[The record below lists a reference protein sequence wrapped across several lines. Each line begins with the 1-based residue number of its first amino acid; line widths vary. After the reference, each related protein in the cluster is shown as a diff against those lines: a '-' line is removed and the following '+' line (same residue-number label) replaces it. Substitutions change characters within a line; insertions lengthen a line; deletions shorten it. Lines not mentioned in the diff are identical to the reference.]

1 MGSYIIIG
9 LFVLCIATCIYIIII
24 AIEAMIYNA
33 KASKEDKKIKSRKI
47 NGTINI
53 YSKQTIK

>member
-1 MGSYIIIG
+1 MGLYIIIG
-9 LFVLCIATCIYIIII
+9 LFVLFIATCILIIIT
-24 AIEAMIYNA
+24 AIEAIIYNA

-47 NGTINI
+47 NGTTNI

>member
-1 MGSYIIIG
+1 MGIYIIIG
-9 LFVLCIATCIYIIII
+9 LFVLFIATCIFIIIT

-33 KASKEDKKIKSRKI
+33 KSRKEDKHIKSRKI